1 MLGFNKDTQTQTDK
15 APQNYNGEVT
25 TLLGELLENKDEEFI
40 AKLMTMVFK
49 LGVNPNDPIF
59 VILGALGNLEFII
72 EQAPAALQ
80 QQFAEWRDDMSKL
93 QAQEHK
99 KAIANY
105 KKDINTVVAGLL
117 NETEKRSS
125 RSMRSLIP
133 ASAILLGTFCLGMFT
148 GITVPP
154 WVQGQLGG
162 GYSDVSYSDLTN
174 EQRADLNWAMSK
186 EGRYARKI
194 MEWNKGYLGGN
205 CEQDV
210 QELGVKLTYGT
221 QERSNGFCVVWV
233 KPPSQRAANP

>member
-1 MLGFNKDTQTQTDK
+1 MGFINDIMEKKTEET
-15 APQNYNGEVT
+15 PQNYNGEIT

-49 LGVNPNDPIF
+49 LGVSPNDPMF

-80 QQFAEWRDDMSKL
+80 QQFTEWRDDMSKL

-99 KAIANY
+99 QTIAAY
-105 KKDINTVVAGLL
+105 KKDVSNAVNQLL
-117 NETEKRSS
+117 NITDVRSS

-174 EQRADLNWAMSK
+174 DQRADLNWAMSK
-186 EGRYARKI
+186 EGRYARRI
-194 MEWNKGYLGGN
+194 MEWNKGYLGGK

-210 QELGVKLTYGT
+210 QELGVKLSYGT

-233 KPPSQRAANP
+233 KPPHQRMIDN

>member
-1 MLGFNKDTQTQTDK
+1 MGLINDIMENKTEET
-15 APQNYNGEVT
+15 PNNYNGEVT
-25 TLLGELLENKDEEFI
+25 TLLGELLENKDEEFVT
-40 AKLMTMVFK
+40 KLMTMVIK

-80 QQFAEWRDDMSKL
+80 QQFTEWRDDMSKL

-99 KAIANY
+99 QTIAAY
-105 KKDINTVVAGLL
+105 KKDVSNAVNQLL
-117 NETEKRSS
+117 NITDKRSS

-133 ASAILLGTFCLGMFT
+133 ASAILLGTFCFGMFT

-174 EQRADLNWAMSK
+174 DQRADLNWAMSK
-186 EGRYARKI
+186 EGRYARNI
-194 MEWNKGYLGGN
+194 MEWNKGYLGSK

-210 QELGVKLTYGT
+210 QQLGVKLTYGT
-221 QERSNGFCVVWV
+221 QERDNGFCVVWV
-233 KPPSQRAANP
+233 KPPEKRGVSH